1 MAVTREDVE
10 HVAHLARL
18 ALDQGLVP
26 ELVAQLNGILQHME
40 VLSQLDTTGVVA
52 TTGVGEAGLPLRE
65 DDGEQ
70 IPLLLPREAFAPG
83 MRDGFFVVPRLASHE
98 DADETAE

>member
-10 HVAHLARL
+10 HVAHLARV
-18 ALDQGLVP
+18 ALDEERVP
-26 ELVAQLNGILQHME
+26 ELVDQLNGILEHME
-40 VLSQLDTTGVVA
+40 VLSRIDTAGVAA

-65 DDGEQ
+65 DSGEQ
-70 IPLLLPREAFAPG
+70 IALLRPREAFAPG

-98 DADETAE
+98 DPDEIAE